1 MIVRPARWL
10 RLASPRPKE
19 KMEPPTDFGVPNG
32 SKSKKVRR
40 GRPVGPSTK
49 EIVMKFIATFVL
61 AGLIGMTAGARAA
74 DDKAAAAPAGAAAAG
89 AAAGG
94 DDAATQYKAKTVY
107 DFEDDMV
114 EGDLQRPDGELVNGL
129 KKTEHSSLIEI
140 RKDFIPEML
149 KSLEDI

>member
-1 MIVRPARWL
+1 MKKQGDDRMARMARQAV
-10 RLASPRPKE
+10 RLALG
-19 KMEPPTDFGVPNG
+19 TLAAF
-32 SKSKKVRR
+32 
-40 GRPVGPSTK
+40 TLT
-49 EIVMKFIATFVL
+49 ATL
-61 AGLIGMTAGARAA
+61 AGANAAFAA
-74 DDKAAAAPAGAAAAG
+74 DEKAAAAGAG

-94 DDAATQYKAKTVY
+94 GEENTTYKAKTVY

-114 EGDLQRPDGELVNGL
+114 EGDLQRPDGELVNAL